1 MKIKVFIER
10 NNENKIVN
18 VNSINEIFDK
28 LKIDKNTVLITRNN
42 ELLIEDEELNEND
55 EIKLLSVISGG

>member
-10 NNENKIVN
+10 NNLTREIDVDNINDMFNKLN
-18 VNSINEIFDK
+18 V
-28 LKIDKNTVLITRNN
+28 DKNTVLITRNN
-42 ELLIEDEELNEND
+42 ELLTGNEELNNND